1 MGPTI
6 IESDIHV
13 ELTDLLMA
21 IMPELGFETVWLAP
35 GVGPVKIE
43 TPNGIAE
50 LIDDEIY
57 SASGKIALI
66 LGKKWGLFCGSVGDS
81 PCAVP

>member
-1 MGPTI
+1 
-6 IESDIHV
+6 
-13 ELTDLLMA
+13 MA

-50 LIDDEIY
+50 LIDYEKKGGGNYI
-57 SASGKIALI
+57 SHRTVSG
-66 LGKKWGLFCGSVGDS
+66 GKNVNTSFLHID
-81 PCAVP
+81 A

>member
-6 IESDIHV
+6 IESDIHI

-43 TPNGIAE
+43 TPNGITE
-50 LIDDEIY
+50 LIDYEKKGGGNYI
-57 SASGKIALI
+57 SHRTVSG
-66 LGKKWGLFCGSVGDS
+66 GKNVNTSFLHID
-81 PCAVP
+81 A